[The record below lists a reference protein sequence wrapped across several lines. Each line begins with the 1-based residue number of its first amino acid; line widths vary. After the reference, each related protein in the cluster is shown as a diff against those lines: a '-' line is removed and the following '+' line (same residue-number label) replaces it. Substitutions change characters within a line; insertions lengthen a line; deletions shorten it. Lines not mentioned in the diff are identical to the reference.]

1 MHGPIGR
8 GGGAKQSLFLLVSTA
23 AQIKIPYAHKTNI
36 QPARTIH
43 FLFQYGI
50 YLHPLHYIALH
61 YIAQT
66 PTPLHSTPLQQRN
79 HTLLCPGSISC
90 ITLPISSIPSLHHH
104 GSRRTPSFKIQDD
117 YNDAALCV
125 CFVYRSLDLLS

>member
-1 MHGPIGR
+1 L
-8 GGGAKQSLFLLVSTA
+8 GGGGETIPFFCSFRQLLRSRSHML
-23 AQIKIPYAHKTNI
+23 IKRTSSPPERYTSCFNTGSICIHYTTLRCIILHK
-36 QPARTIH
+36 P
-43 FLFQYGI
+43 
-50 YLHPLHYIALH
+50 PLHS
-61 YIAQT
+61 
-66 PTPLHSTPLQQRN
+66 TPLHSTPLQQRN